1 MGGKSDLK
9 TLIQTSKLDENA
21 FWDSVNVLL
30 RSGDIELLGDI
41 IKLKM
46 EAA

>member
-1 MGGKSDLK
+1 MGGEADLR
-9 TLIQTSKLDENA
+9 TLVQMSKLDYRI
-21 FWDSVNVLL
+21 FWDSVRSLL
-30 RSGDIELLGDI
+30 INGDIELLGDI